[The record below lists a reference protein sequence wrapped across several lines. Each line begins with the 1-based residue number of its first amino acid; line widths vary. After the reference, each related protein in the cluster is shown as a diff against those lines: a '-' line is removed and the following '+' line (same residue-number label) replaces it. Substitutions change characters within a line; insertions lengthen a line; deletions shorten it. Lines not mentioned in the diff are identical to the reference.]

1 MAIYHFSGQII
12 SRYNPKTCSTRSSIA
27 CAAYRSGEKIE
38 DIGNGTTKYYA
49 RAVQPETYMLT
60 PANAPEWASDRETLW
75 NRVEQVEK
83 AYNAQLA
90 REFNVALPIEL
101 SNEEQTKLAINFCKK
116 AFVDKGMVADLSI
129 HRDHNN
135 NPHFHVMLTMR
146 EFDENGNFKPK
157 SHSVYELDSNGNK
170 IKLEN
175 GSYKR
180 IKVETNDWNNKENM
194 KVWRKM
200 WENMANSALERNGI
214 NERISCESY
223 RNSNIE
229 YLPTVHEG
237 YVVRKLEE
245 KGINTEVGEK
255 NRNVKEY
262 NNVIVELED
271 YKRRKED
278 AQLTRIARCFTPRE
292 KKIIRETA
300 REFKFYIDDKNIK
313 ERLKQL
319 EKWENSVLRKE
330 YDDKAIS
337 RIFKERDSLYEV
349 RSIIEN
355 EAERFIKKYYPDIDT
370 ILSVNDKI
378 SIVESTVN
386 KGNLLT
392 ADELKETIEISRE
405 DEVRAYLS
413 GIIKDTNR
421 YSFRLIDEIDKLDD
435 IIAMESEKQDVSVQM
450 IPAYGL
456 KKIDSAK
463 SIYHIYQ
470 PGKESLYFVGK
481 NLGDGNVDRLSH
493 LGNIADIKQLW
504 KRANEGDLS
513 WINNVVSITDAR
525 NSQALGNAIQKRE
538 NLENAIEILEK
549 IYDMRLQQ
557 IYPSIMIEKYNIME
571 KEILLNAKMYYGEQL
586 TIDEIKNGVPAKY
599 NTATQEQILS
609 HMLKGEHDKINQK
622 YSGFNLNN
630 ETYLNMFIFE
640 CRTNPDINKK
650 LVDDVRSMYQDKN
663 TGYYND
669 VNGERV
675 QQNNNNY
682 DAIKNA
688 ALSLLIKMAHD
699 EPNTRNNLAKRKKK
713 RHKKHIQ
720 DMGLS

>member
-12 SRYNPKTCSTRSSIA
+12 SRYNPKTGGTRSSVA
-27 CAAYRSGEKIE
+27 CAAYRSGESLN
-38 DIGNGTTKYYA
+38 DIGSGTSKYYA
-49 RAVQPETYMLT
+49 RDVQPETYMLT
-60 PANAPEWASDRETLW
+60 PDNAPEWANNREILW
-75 NRVEQVEK
+75 NKVEQVEK

-101 SNEEQTKLAINFCKK
+101 SNEEQTKLAIEFCKK
-116 AFVDKGMVADLSI
+116 AFVERGMVADLSI
-129 HRDHNN
+129 HRDHDN

-146 EFDENGNFKPK
+146 EFDEKGNFKSK
-157 SHSVYELDSNGNK
+157 SRNVYELDSNGK
-170 IKLEN
+170 RIKLDN

-180 IKVETNDWNNKENM
+180 IKIETNDWNNKENM

-200 WENMANSALERNGI
+200 WENMTNSALERNGI

-229 YLPTVHEG
+229 YFPTVHEG
-237 YVVRKLEE
+237 YVVRKLEA
-245 KGINTEVGEK
+245 KGINTEVGDR

-262 NNVIVELED
+262 NNVIVELEN
-271 YKRRKED
+271 YKRKKEN
-278 AQLTRIARCFTPRE
+278 AQLTRIVRCFTPNE
-292 KKIIRETA
+292 KKVIRETA
-300 REFKFYIDDKNIK
+300 KEFKFYIDDKSVK

-349 RSIIEN
+349 RSILEN
-355 EAERFIKKYYPDIDT
+355 EADRFVKKYYPDIDT

-378 SIVESTVN
+378 SIVDSTVN
-386 KGNLLT
+386 KGNLLEL
-392 ADELKETIEISRE
+392 DELKETIETSRE
-405 DEVRAYLS
+405 NEVRAYLS

-421 YSFRLIDEIDKLDD
+421 YSFRLVEEIDKLDD
-435 IIAMESEKQDVSVQM
+435 IIAMESEKQDVSIQK

-463 SIYHIYQ
+463 SAYHIYQ

-481 NLGDGNVDRLSH
+481 NLSDGNVACLSE
-493 LGNIADIKQLW
+493 LGTIADTKQLW

-513 WINNVVSITDAR
+513 WVSNVVNINDAR
-525 NSQALGNAIQKRE
+525 SNQKLDMAIHKRD

-549 IYDMRLQQ
+549 IYNMRLQQ
-557 IYPSIMIEKYNIME
+557 IYPSIMIEQYNIME

-586 TIDEIKNGVPAKY
+586 TIDDIRNGVPAKY
-599 NTATQEQILS
+599 DTATQEQILS

-622 YSGFNLNN
+622 YSGFDINN
-630 ETYLNMFIFE
+630 ETYVNMFIFE
-640 CRTNPDINKK
+640 CKTNPDINKK
-650 LVDDVRSMYQDKN
+650 LVDDIQEKYQDKKI
-663 TGYYND
+663 GYYND

-675 QQNNNNY
+675 QQNNNY
-682 DAIKNA
+682 GAIKNA

-699 EPNTRNNLAKRKKK
+699 EPNTRNNLAKKKKK
-713 RHKKHIQ
+713 RHKKHVQ
-720 DMGLS
+720 DMSLS